1 MFDFTKKVIIS
12 SLVLAG
18 TLSADYKEVS
28 KVEIAQMEQL
38 ELFKR
43 AQIKINKAYDTG
55 SLYIL
60 NISVQG
66 NPDEIYLTKDKK
78 LVLAGD
84 VIDASNGMKITS
96 PADVAPIR
104 GKEAFVY
111 GTGTEEYFLFTDPEC
126 KYCKMLESYL
136 PKIQDKVKIRVFY
149 YPLDSHTNAKD
160 LSLYIMSQKTAD
172 KKISAMFDS
181 TTIVEKAKSMK
192 YTPAELEKLEK
203 QLDEQ
208 IQIGMKL
215 NVQGTPTLFDK
226 DGKNVIWV
234 NLLEKYG
241 ILYLS

>member
-12 SLVLAG
+12 SLL
-18 TLSADYKEVS
+18 LSVNLNADYKEVP
-28 KVEIAQMEQL
+28 KNEIAQMEQL

-43 AQIKINKAYDTG
+43 AQIKITKAYDTG

-60 NISVQG
+60 NINVQG

-84 VIDASNGMKITS
+84 VIDVSNGTKVTA
-96 PADVAPIR
+96 PADLTGVR

-126 KYCKMLESYL
+126 PYCKKLESYL
-136 PKIQDKVKIRVFY
+136 PQISSKIKIRVFY
-149 YPLDSHTNAKD
+149 FPLDSHVNAKD
-160 LSLYIMSQKTAD
+160 LSLYIMSQKTNE
-172 KKISAMFDS
+172 KKIAAMFDASSNLEKVKS
-181 TTIVEKAKSMK
+181 TK
-192 YTPAELEKLEK
+192 YSQAELEKLEK

-208 IQIGMKL
+208 IQLGLKL
-215 NVQGTPTLFDK
+215 NVQGTPTIFDK

-241 ILYLS
+241 IEVK

>member
-12 SLVLAG
+12 SLLLGVS
-18 TLSADYKEVS
+18 LSANNKEVS
-28 KVEIAQMEQL
+28 KTEIAQMEQL

-55 SLYIL
+55 SIYIL

-66 NPDEIYLTKDKK
+66 NKDEIYLTKDKK

-84 VIDASNGMKITS
+84 VIDASTGMKITS

-111 GTGTEEYFLFTDPEC
+111 GTGSEEYFLFTDPEC

-149 YPLDSHTNAKD
+149 YPLDSHVNARD
-160 LSLYIMSQKTAD
+160 LSLYIMSQKTTD
-172 KKISAMFDS
+172 KKISAMFDATTNLEKVKS
-181 TTIVEKAKSMK
+181 TK
-192 YTPAELEKLEK
+192 YSQAELEKLEK

-208 IQIGMKL
+208 MQIGMNL

-226 DGKNVIWV
+226 DGKNIVWV
-234 NLLEKYG
+234 NLLEKFG
-241 ILYLS
+241 IEVK

>member
-12 SLVLAG
+12 SLLLGV
-18 TLSADYKEVS
+18 SSYADYKEVA
-28 KVEIAQMEQL
+28 KNEIAQMEQL

-43 AQIKINKAYDTG
+43 AQIKITKAYDTG

-60 NISVQG
+60 NINVQG

-84 VIDASNGMKITS
+84 VIDVSNGTKVTA
-96 PADVAPIR
+96 PADLTGVR

-111 GTGTEEYFLFTDPEC
+111 GTGSEEYFLFTDPEC
-126 KYCKMLESYL
+126 PYCKKLESYL
-136 PKIQDKVKIRVFY
+136 PQIANKVKIRVFY
-149 YPLDSHTNAKD
+149 FPLDSHVNAKD
-160 LSLYIMSQKTAD
+160 LSLYILSQKTNE
-172 KKISAMFDS
+172 KKIAAMFDAS
-181 TTIVEKAKSMK
+181 ENIEKAKSTK
-192 YTPAELEKLEK
+192 YSQGELEKLEK

-208 IQIGMKL
+208 IQLGMKL
-215 NVQGTPTLFDK
+215 NVQGTPSIFDK

-241 ILYLS
+241 IEVK

>member
-12 SLVLAG
+12 SLL
-18 TLSADYKEVS
+18 LSVSSYADYKEIT
-28 KVEIAQMEQL
+28 KNEIAQMEQL

-43 AQIKINKAYDTG
+43 AQIKITKAYDTG

-60 NISVQG
+60 NINVQG

-84 VIDASNGMKITS
+84 VIDVSNGTKVTA
-96 PADVAPIR
+96 PADLTGVR

-111 GTGTEEYFLFTDPEC
+111 GTGSEEYFLFTDPEC
-126 KYCKMLESYL
+126 PYCKKLESYL
-136 PKIQDKVKIRVFY
+136 PQIANKVKIRVFY
-149 YPLDSHTNAKD
+149 FPLDSHVNAKD
-160 LSLYIMSQKTAD
+160 LSLYILSQKTNE
-172 KKISAMFDS
+172 KKIAAMFDAS
-181 TTIVEKAKSMK
+181 ENIEKAKSTK
-192 YTPAELEKLEK
+192 YSQGELEKLEK

-208 IQIGMKL
+208 IQLGMKL
-215 NVQGTPTLFDK
+215 NVQGTPSIFDK

-241 ILYLS
+241 IEVK

>member
-12 SLVLAG
+12 SLLLGVS
-18 TLSADYKEVS
+18 LSANNKEVS
-28 KVEIAQMEQL
+28 KTEIAQMEQL

-55 SLYIL
+55 SIYIL

-111 GTGTEEYFLFTDPEC
+111 GKGTEEYFLFTDPEC

-136 PKIQDKVKIRVFY
+136 PKIENKVKIKIFY
-149 YPLDSHTNAKD
+149 YPLDSHANARD
-160 LSLYIMSQKTAD
+160 LSLYIMSQKTTD

-181 TTIVEKAKSMK
+181 ATILDKVKSTK
-192 YTPAELEKLEK
+192 YSEAELAKLEK

-208 IQIGMKL
+208 VQLGMNL
-215 NVQGTPTLFDK
+215 NVQGTPTIFDK
-226 DGKNVIWV
+226 DGKNIVWV
-234 NLLEKYG
+234 NLLEKFG
-241 ILYLS
+241 IQVK

>member
-18 TLSADYKEVS
+18 SLSADYKEVS

-160 LSLYIMSQKTAD
+160 LSLYIMSQKTTD
-172 KKISAMFDS
+172 KKVTAMFDS
-181 TTIVEKAKSMK
+181 TASIEKAKSMK
-192 YTPAELEKLEK
+192 YTQAELEKLEK

-208 IQIGMKL
+208 IQIGLKL

-226 DGKNVIWV
+226 DGKNIIWV
-234 NLLEKYG
+234 NLLEKFG
-241 ILYLS
+241 IEVK

>member
-18 TLSADYKEVS
+18 SLSADYKEVS

-160 LSLYIMSQKTAD
+160 LSLYIMSQKTTD
-172 KKISAMFDS
+172 KKVTAMFDS
-181 TTIVEKAKSMK
+181 TASIEKAKSMK
-192 YTPAELEKLEK
+192 YTQAELEKLEK

-226 DGKNVIWV
+226 DGKNIIWV
-234 NLLEKYG
+234 NLLEKFG
-241 ILYLS
+241 IEVK

>member
-18 TLSADYKEVS
+18 SLSADYKEVS
-28 KVEIAQMEQL
+28 KVEISQMEQL

-160 LSLYIMSQKTAD
+160 LSLYIMSQKTTD
-172 KKISAMFDS
+172 KKVTAMFDS
-181 TTIVEKAKSMK
+181 TASIEKAKSMK
-192 YTPAELEKLEK
+192 YTQAELEKLEK

-226 DGKNVIWV
+226 DGKNIIWV
-234 NLLEKYG
+234 NLLEKFG
-241 ILYLS
+241 IEGK

>member
-12 SLVLAG
+12 SLL
-18 TLSADYKEVS
+18 LSVSSYADYKEIA
-28 KVEIAQMEQL
+28 KNEIAQMEQL

-43 AQIKINKAYDTG
+43 AQIKITKAYDTG

-60 NISVQG
+60 NINVQG

-84 VIDASNGMKITS
+84 VIDVSNGTKVTA
-96 PADVAPIR
+96 PADLTGVR

-111 GTGTEEYFLFTDPEC
+111 GTGSEEYFLFTDPEC
-126 KYCKMLESYL
+126 PYCKKLESYL
-136 PKIQDKVKIRVFY
+136 PQIANKVKIRVFY
-149 YPLDSHTNAKD
+149 FPLDSHVNAKD
-160 LSLYIMSQKTAD
+160 LSLYILSQKTNE
-172 KKISAMFDS
+172 KKIAAMFDAS
-181 TTIVEKAKSMK
+181 ENIEKAKSTK
-192 YTPAELEKLEK
+192 YSQGELEKLEK

-215 NVQGTPTLFDK
+215 NVQGTPTIFDK

-241 ILYLS
+241 IEVK

>member
-172 KKISAMFDS
+172 KKISLC
-181 TTIVEKAKSMK
+181 T
-192 YTPAELEKLEK
+192 
-203 QLDEQ
+203 
-208 IQIGMKL
+208 
-215 NVQGTPTLFDK
+215 
-226 DGKNVIWV
+226 
-234 NLLEKYG
+234 
-241 ILYLS
+241 

>member
-181 TTIVEKAKSMK
+181 TTIIEKAKSMK

-241 ILYLS
+241 IEVK

>member
-1 MFDFTKKVIIS
+1 MINFTKKVIVSSFLLGIS
-12 SLVLAG
+12 
-18 TLSADYKEVS
+18 LSADYKEVS
-28 KVEIAQMEQL
+28 SSEIAQMEQL

-55 SLYIL
+55 SIYIL

-66 NPDEIYLTKDKK
+66 NKDEIYLTKDKK

-84 VIDASNGMKITS
+84 VIDASTGMKITS

-111 GTGTEEYFLFTDPEC
+111 GTGSEEYFLFTDPEC

-149 YPLDSHTNAKD
+149 YPLDSHVNARD
-160 LSLYIMSQKTAD
+160 LSLYIMSQKTTD
-172 KKISAMFDS
+172 KKISAMFDATTNLEKVKS
-181 TTIVEKAKSMK
+181 TK
-192 YTPAELEKLEK
+192 YSQAELEKLEK

-208 IQIGMKL
+208 MQIGMNL

-226 DGKNVIWV
+226 DGKNIVWV
-234 NLLEKYG
+234 NLLEKFG
-241 ILYLS
+241 IEVK

>member
-1 MFDFTKKVIIS
+1 
-12 SLVLAG
+12 
-18 TLSADYKEVS
+18 
-28 KVEIAQMEQL
+28 MEQL

-160 LSLYIMSQKTAD
+160 LSLYIMSQKTTD
-172 KKISAMFDS
+172 KKVTAMFDS
-181 TTIVEKAKSMK
+181 TASIEKANSMK
-192 YTPAELEKLEK
+192 YTQAELEKLEK

-226 DGKNVIWV
+226 DGKNIIWV
-234 NLLEKYG
+234 NLLEKFG
-241 ILYLS
+241 IEVK

>member
-12 SLVLAG
+12 SLL
-18 TLSADYKEVS
+18 LSVSLNADYKEVP
-28 KVEIAQMEQL
+28 KNEIAQMEQL

-43 AQIKINKAYDTG
+43 AQIKITKAYDTG

-60 NISVQG
+60 NINVQG

-84 VIDASNGMKITS
+84 VIDVSNGTKVTA
-96 PADVAPIR
+96 PADLTGVR

-126 KYCKMLESYL
+126 PYCKKLESYL
-136 PKIQDKVKIRVFY
+136 PQISSKIKIRVFY
-149 YPLDSHTNAKD
+149 FPLDSHVNAKD
-160 LSLYIMSQKTAD
+160 LSLYILSQKTNE
-172 KKISAMFDS
+172 KKIAAMFDASSNLEKVKS
-181 TTIVEKAKSMK
+181 TK
-192 YTPAELEKLEK
+192 YSQAELEKLEK

-208 IQIGMKL
+208 IQLGLKL
-215 NVQGTPTLFDK
+215 NVQGTPTIFDK

-241 ILYLS
+241 IEVK

>member
-12 SLVLAG
+12 SLLLGVS
-18 TLSADYKEVS
+18 LSANNKEVS
-28 KVEIAQMEQL
+28 KTEIAQMEQL

-55 SLYIL
+55 SIYIL

-66 NPDEIYLTKDKK
+66 NKDEIYLTKDKK

-84 VIDASNGMKITS
+84 VIDASTGMKITS

-111 GTGTEEYFLFTDPEC
+111 GTGSEEYFLFTDPEC

-136 PKIQDKVKIRVFY
+136 TKIQDKVKIRVYY
-149 YPLDSHTNAKD
+149 YPLDPHVNARD
-160 LSLYIMSQKTAD
+160 LSLYIMSQKTTD
-172 KKISAMFDS
+172 KKISAMFDATTNLEKVKS
-181 TTIVEKAKSMK
+181 TK
-192 YTPAELEKLEK
+192 YSQAELEKLEK

-208 IQIGMKL
+208 MQIGMNL

-226 DGKNVIWV
+226 DGKNIVWV
-234 NLLEKYG
+234 NLLEKFG
-241 ILYLS
+241 IEVK